1 MYGPNQRGAGALRQF
16 WRWLILRDQE
26 TAPLQASMR
35 RAVEHR
41 ALMTIAVGDLGVAN
55 TTTMAVAALDRGW
68 TLYAHTPPRGI
79 PVAEVPDES
88 VVTSVWGS
96 LGVLQRHQISHG
108 DLRFK
113 EITVDAGK
121 ALFGGFGNSEY
132 GASDEQLQSD
142 IAQLL
147 VTTTNRFGAEAAVR
161 AAVDVLGKDTVLNA
175 SRRLTKSAVP
185 ARLRKTVDDPKAVMA
200 AARDEV
206 KQQTGAN
213 EIKTETITRFTRKQ
227 VIQLVLLVALV
238 YVAYPFIATVPKFF
252 DELSTANWWWALL
265 GLTVSALTYIGAAAA
280 LWACASGVVSFRNLV
295 IMQFANTFAATTTPA
310 GVGGLA
316 LSTRFLQKAGLGTLR
331 ATAAVALQQIGSG
344 DHPCLAADLLQRRGR
359 SLGRPVPLRSERHAA
374 VPDRRRGAGRA
385 RNLPVR
391 AQAAALARDRGTA
404 RS

>member
-1 MYGPNQRGAGALRQF
+1 M
-16 WRWLILRDQE
+16 
-26 TAPLQASMR
+26 
-35 RAVEHR
+35 
-41 ALMTIAVGDLGVAN
+41 
-55 TTTMAVAALDRGW
+55 
-68 TLYAHTPPRGI
+68 
-79 PVAEVPDES
+79 
-88 VVTSVWGS
+88 WGS
-96 LGVLQRHQISHG
+96 LGVLHRHQISHG

-161 AAVDVLGKDTVLNA
+161 AAVDALGKDTVLNA

-185 ARLRKTVDDPKAVMA
+185 ARLRKTLDDPKAVMT

-206 KQQTGAN
+206 KRQTGAN

-227 VIQLVLLVALV
+227 VIQPVLLVALV
-238 YVAYPFIATVPKFF
+238 YVAYPFIRHRAQVLRRTEYRQLVVGP
-252 DELSTANWWWALL
+252 A

-331 ATAAVALQQIGSG
+331 ATAAVALQQIGPS
-344 DHPCLAADLLQRRGR
+344 DHSPARCCSFSVSRPGPRPTCPTSFRAPPCC
-359 SLGRPVPLRSERHAA
+359 
-374 VPDRRRGAGRA
+374 
-385 RNLPVR
+385 
-391 AQAAALARDRGTA
+391 T
-404 RS
+404 